1 MKKFFLF
8 VWLPLIG
15 LTIQPAAAETIY
27 HPSLLAPAKIVR
39 EANGIP
45 HIFAQNEHDLYFLQ
59 GWVHAE
65 DRLFQMDVT
74 RRSVGGTLAELFGL
88 GALSSDVQARTIGL
102 GRAAELSLDAFSPPV
117 KDALVAYSD
126 GVNAF
131 LAAAPA
137 LPPEYGVLG
146 LASVKPWTPLDS
158 SMVAKAIGF
167 ATSFDPGK
175 EIDLTLA
182 LQAYAG
188 SANARNAA
196 IGAEVFDGTALF
208 FEDIFRQAPFDPALT
223 LPGGDSAVAATPP
236 VHKSGGL
243 ANLDASTLANGR
255 DYLKRI
261 RAASNIPNM
270 LYGRGGPTGSNQWV
284 VSGAHSPNGRTMLAN
299 DVHQPLDNPGLWHQT
314 HLSTPGMDVIGDD
327 VAGAPFILFGHN
339 RQITWGIT
347 NARYDHTDVFA
358 EVIVQDAESPS
369 GLSIVHKGSREPI
382 VPLPQTYRANVGG
395 QVVDVTGSPGLPPFV
410 LVVPRRGNGPIVTAP
425 TLNPETGFL
434 TALSI
439 QSVGFG
445 PTRDLEGIYRI
456 NRAQNLNAFSHA
468 MRLLDFASQNFV
480 YADVEGNIAY
490 FSTGEIPLRSDLQN
504 FTVDGLPPFLIRDG
518 SGLHDNEWIPDPDP
532 APDQATPFKI
542 LPFNEVPQIVN
553 PPAGFI
559 INANN
564 DPIGNSLDNNT
575 LNQLR
580 RDGSGLYYLNWGGH
594 NFSLRAGRLTRMF
607 DRELSVGDQRL
618 SFNDMKR
625 FQADTVLADAE
636 IFVADILQAFD
647 NGQGA
652 GAHPDLAGLVMD
664 SRVAEAIG
672 RLRQWD
678 FTTPTGLALGFDAE
692 PDADDIAASTAAT
705 IYSVWRSRFIVNTID
720 ATLDGF
726 AVGPVLE
733 ALNLDEMPKPKDREE
748 EVTALRHLLD
758 NFEVSQGVG
767 ASGVNFFQVEG
778 VEDAAARRDIVLLR
792 SLSEALDLLASDAF
806 AAAFGHSTDQDD
818 YRWGRL
824 HRIVLRHVLGDP
836 VPLFNLPLPG
846 LSPLGDALPGF
857 PTDGGFE
864 TVDSADHNV
873 RGADSNGF
881 MFGDGPSRRY
891 VARLKDRRVRAK
903 TSLPGGV
910 SGVLGSPFY
919 GNMLEEWLFN
929 DMHSL
934 NVAPDDNSGTVQ
946 MFSPPA
952 IYTKAR

>member
-15 LTIQPAAAETIY
+15 LTVQPVAAETIY
-27 HPSLLAPAKIVR
+27 HPSLLAPAQIVR

-59 GWVHAE
+59 GWVHGE

-74 RRSVGGTLAELFGL
+74 RRSVGGTLAELFGPS
-88 GALSSDVQARTIGL
+88 ALPTDVQARTIGL
-102 GRAAELSLDAFSPPV
+102 GRAAELSLNAFSPPV
-117 KDALVAYSD
+117 KDALDAYSA

-131 LAAAPA
+131 LAAPPA

-146 LASVKPWTPLDS
+146 LTSVKPWTPLDS

-175 EIDLTLA
+175 EISLTLA

-196 IGAEVFDGTALF
+196 IGAEVFDGAALF
-208 FEDIFRQAPFDPALT
+208 FADIFRQAPFDPTLT
-223 LPGGDSAVAATPP
+223 LPGGDSTVAGMGP
-236 VHKSGGL
+236 VQQSGGT
-243 ANLDASTLANGR
+243 ADLDASTLANGR
-255 DYLKRI
+255 DYLNRM
-261 RAASNIPNM
+261 RAAPDIFGV
-270 LYGRGGPTGSNQWV
+270 LRRRGGPTGSNQWV
-284 VSGAHSPNGRTMLAN
+284 VSGARTPNGRAMLAN
-299 DVHQPLDNPGLWHQT
+299 DAHQPLDNPGLWHQT
-314 HLSTPGMDVIGDD
+314 HVSTPDMDVIGDD
-327 VAGAPFILFGHN
+327 LAGAPFIVFGHN
-339 RQITWGIT
+339 RRITWGIT

-369 GLSIVHKGSREPI
+369 GLSIVHKGNREPI
-382 VPLPQTYRANVGG
+382 VPLPQTYSANVGG

-410 LVVPRRGNGPIVTAP
+410 LVIPRRGNGPIVTAP
-425 TLNPETGFL
+425 TFNPETGFF

-445 PTRDLEGIYRI
+445 PTRDLEGLYRV
-456 NRAQNLNAFSHA
+456 NRAQNLDAFSDA
-468 MRLLDFASQNFV
+468 MRLIDFASQNFV

-532 APDQATPFKI
+532 APDQATPFEI
-542 LPFNEVPQIVN
+542 LPFAELPQIVN
-553 PPAGFI
+553 PPSGFI

-580 RDGSGLYYLNWGGH
+580 SGGSGLHYLNWGGH
-594 NFSLRAGRLTRMF
+594 NFSIRAGRITRMF
-607 DRELSVGDQRL
+607 DQEFSAGNQRL
-618 SFNDMKR
+618 SFSDMKR
-625 FQADTVLADAE
+625 FQADTVLGDAE
-636 IFVADILQAFD
+636 FFVAEILQAFD
-647 NGQGA
+647 NGQRVD
-652 GAHPDLAGLVMD
+652 AHPQLAGLVMD
-664 SRVAEAIG
+664 PRVAEAIG

-678 FTTPTGLALGFDAE
+678 FTTPTGLALGFDAD
-692 PDADDIAASTAAT
+692 PDADDIAASAAAT

-720 ATLDGF
+720 AVLDGF

-733 ALNLDEMPKPKDREE
+733 ALNLDEMPKPQDREE

-758 NFEVSQGVG
+758 SFDVNQGVG
-767 ASGVNFFQVEG
+767 ASGVNFFQMEG

-792 SLSEALDLLASDAF
+792 SLSDALDLLASDAF
-806 AAAFGHSTDQDD
+806 AAAFDHSTDQDD
-818 YRWGRL
+818 YRWGKL
-824 HRIVLRHVLGDP
+824 HRIVFRHVLSDS
-836 VPLFNLPLPG
+836 VPLFNLPTPG

-857 PTDGGFE
+857 PTDGGYE
-864 TVDSADHNV
+864 TVDAADHNL
-873 RGADSNGF
+873 RAADSNGF
-881 MFGDGPSRRY
+881 MFDFGPSRRY
-891 VARLKDRRVRAK
+891 AARLKADRVRANA
-903 TSLPGGV
+903 SLPGGV
-910 SGVLGSPFY
+910 SGVLGGPFY

-929 DMHSL
+929 DMHHL
-934 NVAPDDNSGTVQ
+934 NIVQDDIAGTVQ

-952 IYTKAR
+952 M

>member
-1 MKKFFLF
+1 MKNFFLF

-15 LTIQPAAAETIY
+15 LNIQPAAAETIY
-27 HPSLLAPAKIVR
+27 HPSLLAPAQIAR

-45 HIFAQNEHDLYFLQ
+45 HIFAQTEHDLYFLQ

-88 GALSSDVQARTIGL
+88 GALSTDVQARTIGL
-102 GRAAELSLDAFSPPV
+102 GRAAELSLNAFSPPV
-117 KDALVAYSD
+117 RDALDAYSD

-158 SMVAKAIGF
+158 SMIAKAIGF

-188 SANARNAA
+188 SADARNAA
-196 IGAEVFDGTALF
+196 IGAKVFDGEALF
-208 FEDIFRQAPFDPALT
+208 FEDIFRQAPFDLALT
-223 LPGGDSAVAATPP
+223 LPGGDSAVAATRP
-236 VHKSGGL
+236 VHKSGGT
-243 ANLDASTLANGR
+243 AHLDASTLANGR
-255 DYLKRI
+255 DYLNRM
-261 RAASNIPNM
+261 RAALYIPGMN
-270 LYGRGGPTGSNQWV
+270 YGRGGPTGSNQWV
-284 VSGAHSPNGRTMLAN
+284 VGGAHTPNGRAMLAN
-299 DVHQPLDNPGLWHQT
+299 DVHQPLENPGLWHQT
-314 HLSTPGMDVIGDD
+314 HLSTPDMDVIGDD

-339 RQITWGIT
+339 RHISWGIT

-358 EVIVQDAESPS
+358 EVIVQDSESPS
-369 GLSIVHKGSREPI
+369 GLSIVYKGSLEPI
-382 VPLPQTYRANVGG
+382 LPLPQTYRANVGG
-395 QVVDVTGSPGLPPFV
+395 QVANVTGSPGLPPFV

-425 TLNPETGFL
+425 TFNPETGFFS
-434 TALSI
+434 ALSI

-456 NRAQNLNAFSHA
+456 NQAQNLDAFSKA
-468 MRLLDFASQNFV
+468 MRLIDFASQNFV

-532 APDQATPFKI
+532 SPDQATPFAI
-542 LPFNEVPQIVN
+542 MPFEELPQVVN

-564 DPIGNSLDNNT
+564 DPIGTSLDNNT

-580 RDGSGLYYLNWGGH
+580 RRGSGLYYLNWGGH
-594 NFSLRAGRLTRMF
+594 NFSIRAGRITRMF
-607 DRELSVGDQRL
+607 EREFRAGYQRL
-618 SFNDMKR
+618 SFKDMMR
-625 FQADTVLADAE
+625 FQADTVLGDAE
-636 IFVADILQAFD
+636 VFVPRILQAFD
-647 NGQGA
+647 NGQRTDTL
-652 GAHPDLAGLVMD
+652 PELAELVMD

-678 FTTPTGLALGFDAE
+678 FTTPTGLALGFDADS
-692 PDADDIAASTAAT
+692 DADDIAASVAAT

-726 AVGPVLE
+726 AVGPVLA
-733 ALNLDEMPKPKDREE
+733 ALGLDEMPKPKDREE

-758 NFEVSQGVG
+758 SFEVNQGVG
-767 ASGVNFFQVEG
+767 ASGVDFFHMEG
-778 VEDAAARRDIVLLR
+778 VEDPAARRDIVLLR
-792 SLSEALDLLASDAF
+792 SLSDTLDLLASDAF

-824 HRIVLRHVLGDP
+824 HRIVFRHALGDS
-836 VPLFNLPLPG
+836 VPLFNLPPPG

-864 TVDSADHNV
+864 TVDSASHKV
-873 RGADSNGF
+873 RAADSNGF
-881 MFGDGPSRRY
+881 MFDSGPSRRY
-891 VARLKDRRVRAK
+891 VARLKAGRVRAK

-934 NVAPDDNSGTVQ
+934 NVAPDDLSGTVQ
-946 MFSPPA
+946 VFSPPA
-952 IYTKAR
+952 M